1 MSGDALA
8 ADNPWRWGT
17 KRVDPTTDL
26 VHYEYRVYSP
36 RLGRW
41 LSRDPIGE
49 AGGRNLYAFAGN
61 DPVNSQDVLG
71 LFSWFGGSEPQQG
84 SPGGNMGPSDGG
96 RMESLMRSF
105 VKCAFSAVDGFFPR
119 EFSIPMPIPMPTR
132 AARVRRAGSSFAEGV
147 SVRRFR
153 RMGTVSFCDVLR
165 FLRPFSCD

>member
-1 MSGDALA
+1 MY
-8 ADNPWRWGT
+8 
-17 KRVDPTTDL
+17 L

-36 RLGRW
+36 RLGRR

-71 LFSWFGGSEPQQG
+71 LFSWFGRSGPQEG

-105 VKCAFSAVDGFFPR
+105 VKFACSAVDGFFKGFDETVEMLRVNRVSPVLDATPLSSPAGWRTPLSGTQRRPHWVEPR
-119 EFSIPMPIPMPTR
+119 PS
-132 AARVRRAGSSFAEGV
+132 
-147 SVRRFR
+147 
-153 RMGTVSFCDVLR
+153 L
-165 FLRPFSCD
+165 